1 MFDHSDRRLYWNS
14 WHLRAVKGSVC
25 HHFHFFMIIFSVQSG
40 TPVSKWAIMDVL
52 HSSHK
57 FHHVTL
63 HQVEE
68 SLDKFL
74 QSSDIY
80 RQSEHEYCLV

>member
-1 MFDHSDRRLYWNS
+1 MLI
-14 WHLRAVKGSVC
+14 V
-25 HHFHFFMIIFSVQSG
+25 FFYHFSVQAG
-40 TPVSKWAIMDVL
+40 TPVSKWAIIDVL

-57 FHHVTL
+57 FHHITV

-80 RQSEHEYCLV
+80 RHSEHEYCLV